1 MMDVD
6 TARSNYNRICGL
18 ISILEDMRLRSRM
31 RMDPSD
37 LQDELYL
44 GSLGD
49 VVDILKT
56 LQERTPWAPT
66 EPKPGEGYL

>member
-1 MMDVD
+1 MDVD
-6 TARSNYNRICGL
+6 IARSNYNRICGL
-18 ISILEDMRLRSRM
+18 INILEDMRLRTR
-31 RMDPSD
+31 RCVDQND
-37 LQDELYL
+37 LQGKLYL